1 MFLQVSNTAL
11 ATVILNEHVN
21 SLVGKPDICFFQAA
35 CDFCLRAKVPIG
47 DDRFLLRH
55 VAGYFHHFHTI
66 SKRSRDS
73 IEVVGGAD
81 EEDVREVDWN
91 VHTRKKVSPNIMEE
105 NAKYVLMVEERS
117 VLFRIEHLQ
126 KCTRRISI
134 YPSSNFV
141 NLIKHNKWVL
151 GPYALE
157 SLDDLAW
164 ECSNIGSPVTL
175 DLRHVGQTTNRE
187 PEKLPSEC
195 TSDGFT
201 NTRLANTRRSD
212 ETEDLAFDR
221 SAKLA
226 YCDEL

>member
-1 MFLQVSNTAL
+1 VFLQVTNTAL
-11 ATVILNEHVN
+11 ATVILDEHVN
-21 SLVGKPDICFFQAA
+21 GLVGNPDIRSFQAA
-35 CDFCLRAKVPIG
+35 CDFCLRPKVPVG
-47 DDRFLLRH
+47 DDGFLLRH

-66 SKRSRDS
+66 SERSRDG

-91 VHTRKKVSPNIMEE
+91 VHARKKVSPNIME
-105 NAKYVLMVEERS
+105 KDTRDVLMVEERS
-117 VLFRIEHLQ
+117 VLFGIEHLQ
-126 KCTRRISI
+126 KCTRRISMH
-134 YPSSNFV
+134 PSSDFV
-141 NLIKHNKWVL
+141 NLIKHNKRVF

-157 SLDDLAW
+157 GLDDLAR
-164 ECSNIGSPVTL
+164 ECTNVGSPVTL
-175 DLRHVGQTTNRE
+175 DLCHVGQTTNGE
-187 PEKLPSEC
+187 PEELPSEC

-212 ETEDLAFDR
+212 ETEDLAFDG